1 GVLAQHRLSR
11 AEANFRLVGGLVLV
25 DVADYAFNGGQA
37 IVGLGRGSLRL
48 GSLVAGVDGVLV
60 GLSGLR
66 RSLLNALLGAAV
78 YILDHFRIRGC
89 ELIELVDAVANRLGL
104 ALNVFL
110 AGKGVDL
117 SPETL

>member
-1 GVLAQHRLSR
+1 
-11 AEANFRLVGGLVLV
+11 
-25 DVADYAFNGGQA
+25 
-37 IVGLGRGSLRL
+37 VGLGRGSLRL
-48 GSLVAGVDGVLV
+48 GSLVAGVDCVLV

-117 SPETL
+117 SPETLVAFVLQRSFTSGGVAAGGGLRRRGWRRLVAGRRASRL